1 MENNFDS
8 AKWIR
13 EFKTAIFEEKKEK
26 AKKADD
32 NMQKKGQ
39 AVHSKDLI
47 HTTKVDDKKADKV
60 DMKIGA
66 ENDLAI
72 EKDKDGHDV
81 YAGGLKEA
89 FVPGNMFSTEFD
101 YNGMLRYSVNME
113 IPDPA
118 RSPREW
124 LEFVNDDKYNQ
135 VLKDLFESYQD
146 VNYHTEAAD
155 LNNAIDMIED
165 LKAEFVSTGSIDPEL
180 SEAAYNELKK
190 HKMLAA
196 KTLKILTKGKM

>member
-13 EFKTAIFEEKKEK
+13 EFKTALFEEKEKKEK

-39 AVHSKDLI
+39 AVHSKDLL

-81 YAGGLKEA
+81 YARGLKEA
-89 FVPGNMFSTEFD
+89 FEPGNMWSNDFD

-113 IPDPA
+113 IPEDPNA
-118 RSPREW
+118 LQGM
-124 LEFVNDDKYNQ
+124 LET
-135 VLKDLFESYQD
+135 LKNLYESYTD
-146 VNYHTEAAD
+146 VNYHTEARD
-155 LNNAIDMIED
+155 LGNAIDYIED
-165 LKAEFVSTGSIDPEL
+165 SMTFGLMDDEILEDLENAQKFLER
-180 SEAAYNELKK
+180 
-190 HKMLAA
+190 HKIAAA
-196 KTLKILTKGKM
+196 KTLKDITKGKM

>member
-13 EFKTAIFEEKKEK
+13 EFKTALFEEKEKKEK

-39 AVHSKDLI
+39 AVHSKDLL

-89 FVPGNMFSTEFD
+89 FEPGNMWSADFD

-113 IPDPA
+113 IPEDPNA
-118 RSPREW
+118 LQGM
-124 LEFVNDDKYNQ
+124 LET
-135 VLKDLFESYQD
+135 LKNLYESYTD
-146 VNYHTEAAD
+146 VNYHSEAQD
-155 LNNAIDMIED
+155 LGNAIDYIED
-165 LKAEFVSTGSIDPEL
+165 SMTFGLIDDEIL
-180 SEAAYNELKK
+180 EDLENAQKFLER
-190 HKMLAA
+190 HKVAAA
-196 KTLKILTKGKM
+196 KTLKDITKGKM

>member
-13 EFKTAIFEEKKEK
+13 EFKTALFEEKEKKEK

-32 NMQKKGQ
+32 NMKKKGQ
-39 AVHSKDLI
+39 AVHSKDLL

-81 YAGGLKEA
+81 YARGLKEA
-89 FVPGNMFSTEFD
+89 FEPGNMWSNDFD

-113 IPDPA
+113 IPKDP
-118 RSPREW
+118 SELVGM
-124 LEFVNDDKYNQ
+124 LET
-135 VLKDLFESYQD
+135 LKKLFESYTD
-146 VNYHTEAAD
+146 VNYHSEAAD
-155 LNNAIDMIED
+155 LGNAIDLISMKGSQPTFRGIED
-165 LKAEFVSTGSIDPEL
+165 LKRAQNL
-180 SEAAYNELKK
+180 LKN
-190 HKMLAA
+190 HKMAAA
-196 KTLKILTKGKM
+196 KTLKDITKGKM

>member
-13 EFKTAIFEEKKEK
+13 EFKTALFEEKEKKEK

-32 NMQKKGQ
+32 NMKKKGQ
-39 AVHSKDLI
+39 AVHSKDLL

-81 YAGGLKEA
+81 YARGLKEA
-89 FVPGNMFSTEFD
+89 FEPGNMWSNDFD

-113 IPDPA
+113 IPKDP
-118 RSPREW
+118 SELVGM
-124 LEFVNDDKYNQ
+124 LET
-135 VLKDLFESYQD
+135 LKKLFESYTD
-146 VNYHTEAAD
+146 VNYHSEAAD
-155 LNNAIDMIED
+155 LGSAIDLISKKGSQPTFRGIED
-165 LKAEFVSTGSIDPEL
+165 LERAQNL
-180 SEAAYNELKK
+180 LKN
-190 HKMLAA
+190 HKMAAA
-196 KTLKILTKGKM
+196 KTLKDITKGKM

>member
-13 EFKTAIFEEKKEK
+13 EFKTALFEEKEKKEK

-32 NMQKKGQ
+32 NMKKKGQ
-39 AVHSKDLI
+39 AVHSKDLL

-81 YAGGLKEA
+81 YARGLKEA
-89 FVPGNMFSTEFD
+89 FEPGNMWSNDFD

-113 IPDPA
+113 IPKDP
-118 RSPREW
+118 SELVGM
-124 LEFVNDDKYNQ
+124 LET
-135 VLKDLFESYQD
+135 LKKLFESYTD
-146 VNYHTEAAD
+146 VNYHSEAAD
-155 LNNAIDMIED
+155 LGNAIDLISKKGSQPTFRGIED
-165 LKAEFVSTGSIDPEL
+165 LERAQNL
-180 SEAAYNELKK
+180 LKN
-190 HKMLAA
+190 HKMAAA
-196 KTLKILTKGKM
+196 KTLKDITKGKM

>member
-13 EFKTAIFEEKKEK
+13 EFKTALFEEKEKKEK

-39 AVHSKDLI
+39 AVHSKDLL

-89 FVPGNMFSTEFD
+89 FEPGNMWSNDFD

-113 IPDPA
+113 IPEDPNA
-118 RSPREW
+118 LQGM
-124 LEFVNDDKYNQ
+124 LET
-135 VLKDLFESYQD
+135 LKNLYESYTD
-146 VNYHTEAAD
+146 VNYHSEAQD
-155 LNNAIDMIED
+155 LGNAIDFIED
-165 LKAEFVSTGSIDPEL
+165 SMTFGLIDDEILEDLENAQKFLEL
-180 SEAAYNELKK
+180 HKK
-190 HKMLAA
+190 EAA
-196 KTLKILTKGKM
+196 KTLKDITKGKI

>member
-13 EFKTAIFEEKKEK
+13 EFKTALFEEKEKEEK

-39 AVHSKDLI
+39 AVHSKDLL

-89 FVPGNMFSTEFD
+89 FEPGNMWSNDFD

-113 IPDPA
+113 IPEDPNA
-118 RSPREW
+118 LQGM
-124 LEFVNDDKYNQ
+124 LET
-135 VLKDLFESYQD
+135 LKNLYESYTD
-146 VNYHTEAAD
+146 VNYHSEAQD
-155 LNNAIDMIED
+155 LGNAIDYIED
-165 LKAEFVSTGSIDPEL
+165 SMTFGLIDDEIL
-180 SEAAYNELKK
+180 EDLENAQKFLER
-190 HKMLAA
+190 HKVAAA
-196 KTLKILTKGKM
+196 KTLKDITKGKM

>member
-13 EFKTAIFEEKKEK
+13 EFKTALFEEKEKKEK

-39 AVHSKDLI
+39 AVHSKDLL

-89 FVPGNMFSTEFD
+89 FEPGNMWSNDFD
-101 YNGMLRYSVNME
+101 YNGMLRYSLNME
-113 IPDPA
+113 IPEDPNA
-118 RSPREW
+118 LQGM
-124 LEFVNDDKYNQ
+124 LET
-135 VLKDLFESYQD
+135 LKNLYESYTD
-146 VNYHTEAAD
+146 VNYHSEAQD
-155 LNNAIDMIED
+155 LGNAIDYIED
-165 LKAEFVSTGSIDPEL
+165 SMTFGLIDDEIL
-180 SEAAYNELKK
+180 EDLENAQKFLER
-190 HKMLAA
+190 HKVAAA
-196 KTLKILTKGKM
+196 KTLKDITKGKM

>member
-13 EFKTAIFEEKKEK
+13 EFKTALFEEKEKKEK

-32 NMQKKGQ
+32 NMKKKGQ
-39 AVHSKDLI
+39 AVHSKDLL

-81 YAGGLKEA
+81 YARGLKEA
-89 FVPGNMFSTEFD
+89 FEPGNMWSDDFD

-113 IPDPA
+113 IPEDPVK
-118 RSPREW
+118 
-124 LEFVNDDKYNQ
+124 LVGMH
-135 VLKDLFESYQD
+135 DLLLSLFNSYTD
-146 VNYHTEAAD
+146 VNYHSEARD
-155 LNNAIDMIED
+155 LGNAIDHIEGVMPSNTADEYQYHQVHDKD
-165 LKAEFVSTGSIDPEL
+165 LKKAQDL
-180 SEAAYNELKK
+180 LKN
-190 HKMLAA
+190 HKMAAA
-196 KTLKILTKGKM
+196 KTLKDITKGKM

>member
-13 EFKTAIFEEKKEK
+13 EFKTALFEEKEKKEK

-39 AVHSKDLI
+39 AVHSKDLL

-81 YAGGLKEA
+81 YARGLKEA
-89 FVPGNMFSTEFD
+89 FEPGNMWSNDFD

-113 IPDPA
+113 IPEDPNA
-118 RSPREW
+118 LQGM
-124 LEFVNDDKYNQ
+124 LET
-135 VLKDLFESYQD
+135 LKNLYESYTD
-146 VNYHTEAAD
+146 VNYHSEAQD
-155 LNNAIDMIED
+155 LGNAIDFIED
-165 LKAEFVSTGSIDPEL
+165 SMTFGLIDDEIL
-180 SEAAYNELKK
+180 EDLENAQKFLER
-190 HKMLAA
+190 HKVAAA
-196 KTLKILTKGKM
+196 KTLKDITKGKM

>member
-13 EFKTAIFEEKKEK
+13 EFKTALFEEKEKKEK

-32 NMQKKGQ
+32 NMKKKGQ
-39 AVHSKDLI
+39 AVHSKDLL

-81 YAGGLKEA
+81 YARGLKEA
-89 FVPGNMFSTEFD
+89 FEPGNMWSNDFD

-113 IPDPA
+113 IPED
-118 RSPREW
+118 PRELVGM
-124 LEFVNDDKYNQ
+124 LET
-135 VLKDLFESYQD
+135 LKNLFESYTD
-146 VNYHTEAAD
+146 VNYHSEAAD
-155 LNNAIDMIED
+155 LGNAIDLISMKGSQPTFRGIED
-165 LKAEFVSTGSIDPEL
+165 LKRAQNL
-180 SEAAYNELKK
+180 LKN
-190 HKMLAA
+190 HKMAAA
-196 KTLKILTKGKM
+196 KTLKDITKGKM

>member
-13 EFKTAIFEEKKEK
+13 EFKTALFEEKEKKEK

-39 AVHSKDLI
+39 AVHSKDLL

-89 FVPGNMFSTEFD
+89 FEPGNMWSADFD

-113 IPDPA
+113 IPEDPNA
-118 RSPREW
+118 LQGM
-124 LEFVNDDKYNQ
+124 LET
-135 VLKDLFESYQD
+135 LKNLYESYTD
-146 VNYHTEAAD
+146 VNYHSESQD
-155 LNNAIDMIED
+155 LGNAIDYIED
-165 LKAEFVSTGSIDPEL
+165 SMTFGLIDDEIL
-180 SEAAYNELKK
+180 EDLENAQKFLER
-190 HKMLAA
+190 HKIAAA
-196 KTLKILTKGKM
+196 KTLKDITKGKM

>member
-8 AKWIR
+8 AKWIK
-13 EFKTAIFEEKKEK
+13 EFKTALFEEKEKKEK

-32 NMQKKGQ
+32 NMKKKGQ
-39 AVHSKDLI
+39 AVHSKDLL

-81 YAGGLKEA
+81 YARGLKEA
-89 FVPGNMFSTEFD
+89 FEPGNMWSDDFD

-113 IPDPA
+113 IPEDPNA
-118 RSPREW
+118 LLSMIET
-124 LEFVNDDKYNQ
+124 
-135 VLKDLFESYQD
+135 LKNLFESYTD
-146 VNYHTEAAD
+146 VNYHSEAAD
-155 LNNAIDMIED
+155 LGVAIEYIED
-165 LKAEFVSTGSIDPEL
+165 SKGVEDLENAQKFLEL
-180 SEAAYNELKK
+180 HKK
-190 HKMLAA
+190 EAA
-196 KTLKILTKGKM
+196 KTLKDITKGKM

>member
-13 EFKTAIFEEKKEK
+13 EFKTALFEEKEKKEK

-39 AVHSKDLI
+39 AVHSKDLL

-81 YAGGLKEA
+81 YARGLKEA
-89 FVPGNMFSTEFD
+89 FEPGNMWSNDFD

-113 IPDPA
+113 IPKDPNA
-118 RSPREW
+118 LQGM
-124 LEFVNDDKYNQ
+124 LET
-135 VLKDLFESYQD
+135 LKNLYESYTD
-146 VNYHTEAAD
+146 VNYHSEAQD
-155 LNNAIDMIED
+155 LGNAIDFIED
-165 LKAEFVSTGSIDPEL
+165 SMTFGLIDDEIL
-180 SEAAYNELKK
+180 EDLENAQKFLER
-190 HKMLAA
+190 HKVAAA
-196 KTLKILTKGKM
+196 KTLKDITKGKM

>member
-13 EFKTAIFEEKKEK
+13 EFKTALFEEKEKKEK

-39 AVHSKDLI
+39 AVHSKDLL

-89 FVPGNMFSTEFD
+89 FEPGNMWANDFD

-113 IPDPA
+113 IPEDPNA
-118 RSPREW
+118 LQGM
-124 LEFVNDDKYNQ
+124 LET
-135 VLKDLFESYQD
+135 LKNLYESYTD
-146 VNYHTEAAD
+146 VNYHSEAQD
-155 LNNAIDMIED
+155 LGNAIDYIED
-165 LKAEFVSTGSIDPEL
+165 SMTFGLIDDEIL
-180 SEAAYNELKK
+180 EDLENAQKFLER
-190 HKMLAA
+190 HKVAAA
-196 KTLKILTKGKM
+196 KTLKDITKGKM

>member
-1 MENNFDS
+1 MENKFNS

-13 EFKTAIFEEKKEK
+13 EFKTALFEEKEKKEK

-39 AVHSKDLI
+39 AVHSKDLL

-89 FVPGNMFSTEFD
+89 FEPGNMWSNDFD

-113 IPDPA
+113 IPEDPNA
-118 RSPREW
+118 LQGM
-124 LEFVNDDKYNQ
+124 LET
-135 VLKDLFESYQD
+135 LKNLYESYTD
-146 VNYHTEAAD
+146 VNYHSEAQD
-155 LNNAIDMIED
+155 LGNAIDYIED
-165 LKAEFVSTGSIDPEL
+165 SMTFGLIDDEIL
-180 SEAAYNELKK
+180 EDLENAQKFLER
-190 HKMLAA
+190 HKVAAA
-196 KTLKILTKGKM
+196 KTLKDITKGKM